1 MDFIFIKKLYPEL
14 RDSCNKEIYKI
25 VKKDNYKFKT
35 YNEFNKKYKDFDIKI
50 YYNFNEDLE
59 SLNKYELLKHWI
71 DYGVNE
77 GRIHNKE
84 SFFIHYPN
92 LNLEIY
98 KLCNQDLK
106 NIDEI
111 ELMLHWYNLGSKEER
126 VFNIEIYKE
135 RHININFDL
144 IRLLKFQNK
153 PVEDIEIIK
162 YIEKS
167 SENLNFDNIKFWD
180 EKMNKVEYNSKNN
193 LVKYFYFE
201 KKIYLKN
208 NDSISL
214 LNIGDI
220 NTNQIEELYKNNI
233 LEEYKENNDI
243 DQFLLDLYQN
253 TSIIKYYKNIK
264 NEKDIISFDFNLIN
278 KIYNQTY
285 DEKIDLLKDID
296 QGIIYSVNQIK
307 KINYNSKI
315 KILKCN
321 DNLYVNDLV
330 EKKLIKIDDYINNY
344 VNNKSFDDLIND
356 IKLLKNNINE
366 NIIKEINTVYICYIT
381 QNDCNIIK
389 KLIEKNKTNEFIVFI
404 FNKEIQNIDNELKLL
419 ENNFDN
425 YIVFKSNNYNNE
437 IIPLLQV
444 TNIIRNELSKI
455 DYMITLNDYN
465 LKHDE
470 ESKKIIDE
478 SIDFLLSESIDYY
491 VNKLDYNNSNL
502 VSNEKCLREI
512 KGNNQII
519 LLSKHENIYD
529 KTKKYVLGNNFFCET
544 KIFDSILNFIEN
556 NNYRGYFYNNLYD
569 KNIVLYL
576 NSPVEFLGILF
587 GLISLDLKKYN
598 YLRNNIKLNISNHN
612 IFEKENTLVNSY
624 SIIYENNSKEYI
636 NNKLWAHLHC
646 YNIDN
651 FEDIYGMYIENIIN
665 YCSIILTYSIG
676 TKLPDLKLIILK
688 VKNRGMDIGAKIC
701 CLNYLYNNKI
711 NYNNIL
717 FLHSKTNLERRKMYF
732 EPFIKNK
739 SQINYISSICQNYEL
754 IIHDLIEDGDWN
766 AKEGYTINKY
776 YYNLYNKLMGFKH
789 LTDLFNE
796 GNCLIA
802 SRKLV
807 QKIFPED
814 KLDYFYK
821 KLNDKKSFDYNWVRF
836 QYNLGDKS
844 YKEVYDIYKKKK
856 I

>member
-1 MDFIFIKKLYPEL
+1 MYNIFFFLRLLSNMDFIFIKGLYPEL

-59 SLNKYELLKHWI
+59 SLSKYELLKHWI

-77 GRIHNKE
+77 GRINNKE

-98 KLCNQDLK
+98 KLCNLDLK
-106 NIDEI
+106 NMDEI
-111 ELMLHWYNLGSKEER
+111 ELMLHWHNLGSKEER

-135 RHININFDL
+135 RNRNINFDL

-153 PVEDIEIIK
+153 EVEDIEIIK

-167 SENLNFDNIKFWD
+167 SESLNFDNIKFWD
-180 EKMNKVEYNSKNN
+180 EKWNKVKYNSKNN

-214 LNIGDI
+214 LNIEDI

-253 TSIIKYYKNIK
+253 TSIIKYYENIK
-264 NEKDIISFDFNLIN
+264 NEKDIITLDFDLIN

-285 DEKIDLLKDID
+285 DEKIDLLNDID

-315 KILKCN
+315 KILKFN

-330 EKKLIKIDDYINNY
+330 ENKLIKIDDYINNY
-344 VNNKSFDDLIND
+344 VNNKLFDDLIYD
-356 IKLLKNNINE
+356 IKLLKNNIKE
-366 NIIKEINTVYICYIT
+366 NILKEINTVYICYIT

-389 KLIEKNKTNEFIVFI
+389 KLIKKNKTNEFIVFI

-491 VNKLDYNNSNL
+491 VNKLDYNNSNF
-502 VSNEKCLREI
+502 CL
-512 KGNNQII
+512 
-519 LLSKHENIYD
+519 
-529 KTKKYVLGNNFFCET
+529 
-544 KIFDSILNFIEN
+544 
-556 NNYRGYFYNNLYD
+556 LYT
-569 KNIVLYL
+569 
-576 NSPVEFLGILF
+576 SP
-587 GLISLDLKKYN
+587 SPRD
-598 YLRNNIKLNISNHN
+598 
-612 IFEKENTLVNSY
+612 
-624 SIIYENNSKEYI
+624 
-636 NNKLWAHLHC
+636 
-646 YNIDN
+646 
-651 FEDIYGMYIENIIN
+651 
-665 YCSIILTYSIG
+665 
-676 TKLPDLKLIILK
+676 
-688 VKNRGMDIGAKIC
+688 
-701 CLNYLYNNKI
+701 
-711 NYNNIL
+711 
-717 FLHSKTNLERRKMYF
+717 
-732 EPFIKNK
+732 
-739 SQINYISSICQNYEL
+739 
-754 IIHDLIEDGDWN
+754 
-766 AKEGYTINKY
+766 
-776 YYNLYNKLMGFKH
+776 
-789 LTDLFNE
+789 
-796 GNCLIA
+796 
-802 SRKLV
+802 
-807 QKIFPED
+807 
-814 KLDYFYK
+814 
-821 KLNDKKSFDYNWVRF
+821 
-836 QYNLGDKS
+836 
-844 YKEVYDIYKKKK
+844 
-856 I
+856 